1 MAFQALSKSDLDF
14 LEALEYGVVEDDLA
28 GSPTLVDQLRLVCQ
42 DAMRVYNH
50 LRIDKFEVATPMM
63 LPAKTDDG
71 STTQIAL
78 IGMEPLVLT
87 RLVPT
92 WRGKIVYV
100 FRSDD
105 YPRTELFADN
115 ELLTKL
121 IGKEKAEELVNW
133 FEQAASL
140 VTRQRQIIDEERRK
154 LSHKNYIENNSYGSW

>member
-50 LRIDKFEVATPMM
+50 LRIDKFEVATP
-63 LPAKTDDG
+63 G

-121 IGKEKAEELVNW
+121 IGKEKAEELVSW

-140 VTRQRQIIDEERRK
+140 ITRQRQIIDEERRK